1 MNQFKETFNLFTAA
15 LTVESYSNYDEW
27 LLIPDNLKAVAL
39 YVMFYEQITLA
50 WVKTKKPFMEE
61 ETAISTLMQYFLKNV
76 PIIESDEKRFT
87 PAYLYKVA
95 FNAFYPLGK
104 IKRDIS
110 EFEHRASAYIAVNV
124 QMLDLDY
131 EIDLPQYRESAF
143 IDLRVDTTD
152 ISTLIERKEFWKQI
166 EAMDM
171 DTKEVIE
178 GLINRSRVYG
188 PLAKKKT
195 SVIQELRTLLKE
207 FYSFE

>member
-1 MNQFKETFNLFTAA
+1 MNQFKETFNLFKAS

-27 LLIPDNLKAVAL
+27 VLIPDNLKAVAL
-39 YVMFYEQITLA
+39 YVVFYEQITLA
-50 WVKTKKPFMEE
+50 WMKTRKPFMEE
-61 ETAISTLMQYFLKNV
+61 ETAISTLMQYLLKNV

-110 EFEHRASAYIAVNV
+110 EFEHRASPYMTVNV

-131 EIDLPQYRESAF
+131 EPDNPQYRESAF
-143 IDLRVDTTD
+143 IDLRVDTTE
-152 ISTLIERKEFWKQI
+152 ISTLIEREEFWKLI
-166 EAMDM
+166 ESTDM

-178 GLINRSRVYG
+178 CLINRSRIYG
-188 PLAKKKT
+188 SLAKKKA
-195 SVIQELRTLLKE
+195 SVIQGLRTLLKE